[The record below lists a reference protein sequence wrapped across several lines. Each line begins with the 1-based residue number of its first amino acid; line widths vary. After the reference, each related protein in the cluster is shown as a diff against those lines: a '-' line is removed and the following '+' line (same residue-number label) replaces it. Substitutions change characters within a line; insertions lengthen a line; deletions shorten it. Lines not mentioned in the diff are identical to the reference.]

1 MQKCG
6 RFYKLIFISFLFKV
20 LPSLWCETIILSN
33 LTPEEAQAQLAAR
46 SLEVNYAKFLGENT
60 LTEGAER
67 IYHNGRVLEHPE
79 NFVQRTFQANQF
91 HGQDGL
97 GRTMF
102 GYSDWNQGR
111 LEARNANGE
120 VRGSYQYVDAN
131 NENVI
136 VSLIKTLER

>member
-1 MQKCG
+1 M
-6 RFYKLIFISFLFKV
+6 
-20 LPSLWCETIILSN
+20 
-33 LTPEEAQAQLAAR
+33 
-46 SLEVNYAKFLGENT
+46 NYAKLLGENA
-60 LTEGAER
+60 LSAGATV
-67 IYHNGRVLEHPE
+67 IYHQGRVLEHPE
-79 NFVQRTFQANQF
+79 DFVQRSFQANQF

-136 VSLIKTLER
+136 VSLMEILYLKNEKFNSDIIYR

>member
-1 MQKCG
+1 M
-6 RFYKLIFISFLFKV
+6 
-20 LPSLWCETIILSN
+20 LPPWLRGETIILHN
-33 LTPEEAQAQLAAR
+33 LTPEEAQAQLAVR
-46 SLEVNYAKFLGENT
+46 SLEVNFARQLGESP
-60 LTEGAER
+60 LAADAAG
-67 IYHNGRVLEHPE
+67 IYQHGRLVEHPE
-79 NFVQRTFQANQF
+79 DFVQRIYQANQF

-131 NENVI
+131 GENVI
-136 VSLIKTLER
+136 VSIIK